1 MADVAALGRGEETAG
16 SAWLRRI
23 RPAGYLYAAPTA
35 AFLLVAPEALDGT
48 RMQPLSSAQWWY
60 LALLLAL
67 VPLARRFPVRL
78 SSHFLIVLQTPALLL
93 LALLLPLPYAALG
106 ALVACLA
113 GEILMRRRN
122 GLIVRDWRR
131 GMDLRDL
138 ASIGATASLSTLVAG
153 IGVAAMRGHGF
164 PIGVEQTLGLALG
177 GAGFLVSDLF
187 WSALLATRREDG
199 NPLRLFVTFAR
210 HSTLHETAQVGLAG
224 VGLLLADLH
233 PAALLL
239 APALAVPIYAY
250 LKHDLHLQISTRAM
264 LIAMADAVDRRDRTT
279 YEHSQRVAAYVAEMA
294 RIMHI
299 GAAEADLIITAA
311 RVHDIG
317 KVSIPDGVLF
327 KPSPLTDEERRVM
340 QSHATLG
347 ADLLS
352 GYRNFQRGVGI
363 VRHHHECWDGSGY
376 PGGLRGIRI
385 PQGARMI
392 AVADSYDAMVSD
404 RPYRAGL
411 PHAAAIAELQRGRD
425 VQWEGYLVG
434 IFLEALQSISERPL
448 PMAGAARAVEA
459 PTVPLSV
466 AGMPQ
471 VAHG

>member
-1 MADVAALGRGEETAG
+1 MTLGCGAEAAGL
-16 SAWLRRI
+16 AWLRRI

-35 AFLLVAPEALDGT
+35 AFLLVAPAVLAGT
-48 RMQPLSSAQWWY
+48 QLQPLSHAQWWY
-60 LALLLAL
+60 LALLPAL
-67 VPLARRFPVRL
+67 ILLARRFPVRL
-78 SSHFLIVLQTPALLL
+78 SSHFLIVLQTPAMLL

-113 GEILMRRRN
+113 GEILMCRRN

-138 ASIGATASLSTLVAG
+138 ASIGATGSLSTLAAG
-153 IGVAAMRGHGF
+153 IGIAAVHAHRLPF
-164 PIGVEQTLGLALG
+164 AADQAFGLALG
-177 GAGFLVSDLF
+177 GAMFLASDLF

-210 HSTLHETAQVGLAG
+210 HSSLHEAAQVGLGG
-224 VGLLLADLH
+224 VGLLLVDLH

-239 APALAVPIYAY
+239 APALALPIYAY
-250 LKHDLHLQISTRAM
+250 LKHDLQLQLSTRAM
-264 LIAMADAVDRRDRTT
+264 LIATADAVDRRDRTT

-299 GAAEADLIITAA
+299 GTAEADLIVTAA

-327 KPSPLTDEERRVM
+327 KPSPLTEEERRVM
-340 QSHATLG
+340 QSHAALG

-352 GYRNFQRGVGI
+352 GYANFRRGVGI

-376 PGGLRGIRI
+376 PDGLRGIRI

-392 AVADSYDAMVSD
+392 AVADSYDAMVSH

-411 PHAAAIAELQRGRD
+411 PPAAAIAELQRGRD
-425 VQWEGYLVG
+425 IQWEGYLID
-434 IFLEALQSISERPL
+434 IFLEALQSVAGRPL
-448 PMAGAARAVEA
+448 PM
-459 PTVPLSV
+459 PV
-466 AGMPQ
+466 AGVQ
-471 VAHG
+471 RVAHG